1 MKKETR
7 KSIILFLI
15 LSFVPMWVL
24 SYIYYSMNED
34 AVLLVMML
42 LPAIASV
49 ITRIITKE
57 GFSGMR
63 IKPCFKGNLKWYFA
77 SYFAPPFIAYFG
89 ALIFFLIFA
98 SSFSPMQSV
107 FAVQESITSVSEYL
121 KTLLVLIPL
130 AIIVNPLMGLLQC
143 FGEELGWRGYLL
155 PKLGER
161 LSPLSASLITG
172 AIWGVWHAPIIAM
185 GYNYGTDNPIA
196 GVFAMIVFCTVLG
209 VISGFLTY
217 KVNSIWPAVLFHA
230 SINGIDRWAP
240 SSLFMFQKP
249 NLFIGPDLSG
259 IIGGLGFIII
269 GVVLGIIMMRWKKN
283 EIHSL

>member
-1 MKKETR
+1 MKKPVL
-7 KSIILFLI
+7 LFLTF
-15 LSFVPMWVL
+15 SFIPMWFL
-24 SYIYYSMNED
+24 SYIYYVMKND
-34 AVLLVMML
+34 TILLVMMM
-42 LPAIASV
+42 LPAFDSV

-57 GFSGMR
+57 GFGGMM
-63 IKPCFKGNLKWYFA
+63 IKPCFKGNLKWYFT

-89 ALIFFLIFA
+89 ALIYFLIFA

-107 FAVQESITSVSEYL
+107 FAAQESITSASDYL
-121 KTLLVLIPL
+121 KTILVLIPL
-130 AIIVNPLMGLLQC
+130 AMIVNPVMGILQC

-155 PKLGER
+155 PKIGEW
-161 LSPLSASLITG
+161 LSPLSASLVTG

-230 SINGIDRWAP
+230 SINGMDRWAP
-240 SSLFMFQKP
+240 SDLFMSQKP

-269 GVVLGIIMMRWKKN
+269 GVVLAIVMMHWKKN
-283 EIHSL
+283 KIHSL